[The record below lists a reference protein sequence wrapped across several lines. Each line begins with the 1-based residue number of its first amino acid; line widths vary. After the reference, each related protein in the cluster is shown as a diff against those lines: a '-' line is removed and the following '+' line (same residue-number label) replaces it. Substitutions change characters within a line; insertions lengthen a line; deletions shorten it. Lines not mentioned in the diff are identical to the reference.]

1 MRFFEQTGGGHA
13 RTNAIRART
22 YIHYV
27 IRAVNKKRRG
37 HVNSVGPLRPIGAAL
52 RCRCA
57 EQRLGRAQV
66 GAGDD
71 IGIPCVC
78 IKSSDFDA
86 HLDKSDAIVTL
97 RM

>member
-1 MRFFEQTGGGHA
+1 MAAPA
-13 RTNAIRART
+13 RWA
-22 YIHYV
+22 
-27 IRAVNKKRRG
+27 
-37 HVNSVGPLRPIGAAL
+37 
-52 RCRCA
+52 
-57 EQRLGRAQV
+57 GRACVIEAETGAMARQV

>member
-1 MRFFEQTGGGHA
+1 M
-13 RTNAIRART
+13 
-22 YIHYV
+22 
-27 IRAVNKKRRG
+27 
-37 HVNSVGPLRPIGAAL
+37 GPLRPVGAAL
-52 RCRCA
+52 WCRCA

-78 IKSSDFDA
+78 IKSSDFAA